1 MKSFIAQDGNL
12 TGKMIAWYS
21 CFEIKKLLNQW
32 KVKRLTPKSRL
43 IVLKTLIIAKCIHL
57 ALALPMSNDNFPKD
71 FENEMFEFL
80 WNSIIHKVKKTH
92 QYLSGEFK
100 MIDYREFITPLKYTW
115 IRRMLHSKTK

>member
-1 MKSFIAQDGNL
+1 
-12 TGKMIAWYS
+12 
-21 CFEIKKLLNQW
+21 
-32 KVKRLTPKSRL
+32 
-43 IVLKTLIIAKCIHL
+43 
-57 ALALPMSNDNFPKD
+57 MSNDNFPKD

-115 IRRMLHSKTK
+115 IRRMLHSKSKSVPLLESIIHCNTRNL